1 MITKGK
7 DLIKKYNEAGPRY
20 TSYPPATFFNEYFK
34 NEDYLESIDK
44 SNFEKPEN
52 ISIYVH
58 VPFCPQIC
66 HFCGCTTE
74 TGFSRP
80 FLERYID
87 AVIKEIEFVS
97 SKIHSTRKLTQ
108 VHWGG
113 GTPNAISYKY
123 IERVTN
129 KLKEKFDFAENYEMA
144 IECNP
149 AHLEFRHIELLKKFG
164 FNRISIGIQ
173 DFRDDVLDAINRRP
187 SKRPMEDIVKK
198 IFDEGFTGTNIDLVY
213 GLPLQTVDSFKETVE
228 RAIKLNTERIVTFS
242 YAHVPSVIPRQKVLE
257 DVGFPSASDKAKMY
271 ENSYDQLIKAGYV
284 SIGMDHYSK
293 PNDEFAV
300 ALKEKQLHRNFQG
313 YCTRATTGQVYGFGA
328 SSISQLDSAYSQNIK
343 TTSQY
348 IENIENNNLAVL
360 RGYSLNDNEKIVR
373 YIINSIMCNYY
384 VDLHQVANY
393 FGRSIYDIKKVIQYS
408 ESNFSD
414 FISDGLIDINKD
426 VITIHKKGRLFTR
439 NISMRFDPL
448 INNNVGTYSNTI

>member
-34 NEDYLESIDK
+34 NEDYLESVEK
-44 SNFEKPEN
+44 SNYEKPEN

-97 SKIHSTRKLTQ
+97 SKIHSSRRLTQ

-123 IERVTN
+123 IERITN

-173 DFRDDVLDAINRRP
+173 DFREDVLDAINRRP

-198 IFDEGFTGTNIDLVY
+198 IFDQGFTGTNIDLVY

-257 DVGFPSASDKAKMY
+257 DVGFPSAADKAKMY

-384 VDLHQVANY
+384 VDLHQVAKY
-393 FGRSIYDIKKVIQYS
+393 FASSIYDIKKVIQYS
-408 ESNFSD
+408 ESNFND
-414 FISDGLIDINKD
+414 FISDGLIDINDD
-426 VITIHKKGRLFTR
+426 VITVHKRGRLFTR

-448 INNNVGTYSNTI
+448 IKKKVGTYSNTI

>member
-393 FGRSIYDIKKVIQYS
+393 FGRSIYDIKKVIQFS